1 MIENQAPY
9 SEQVMNYIG
18 PRVREIRIEKKLSQ
32 KDLTA
37 KCNILGWD
45 ISRGTLAK
53 IESKN
58 RRVSDIE
65 VFNLAKALSVD
76 IETLFNSCDS
86 SANIRSDS

>member
-1 MIENQAPY
+1 
-9 SEQVMNYIG
+9 MNYIG
-18 PRVREIRIEKKLSQ
+18 PRIREIRIEKTLSQ

-37 KCNILGWD
+37 KCNVLGWD

-65 VFNLAKALSVD
+65 VLYLAKALGVD
-76 IETLFNSCDS
+76 IDTLF
-86 SANIRSDS
+86 I

>member
-1 MIENQAPY
+1 
-9 SEQVMNYIG
+9 MNYIG
-18 PRVREIRIEKKLSQ
+18 PRIREIRIEKTLSQ

-37 KCNILGWD
+37 KCNVLGWD

-65 VFNLAKALSVD
+65 VLYLSKALGVGID
-76 IETLFNSCDS
+76 ALF
-86 SANIRSDS
+86 I